1 MPMEPRDL
9 RESNEFLNILLENIP
24 SLVLLADS
32 EMRVRE
38 VNDASRV
45 LFGLSRED
53 LLGKR
58 CGNALH
64 CVFAESEDKLCGET
78 SNCSQCPLRQSAL
91 ATMLKKVPTDR
102 EKLIHTFFVQGRP
115 EERHFEFSTRYVRYQ
130 GQELVLLILYDVTTL
145 ERQKQELI
153 VQQNKINESLKA
165 AGCIQHAL
173 LPGRLPEFEK
183 VRFAWRF
190 KPCEAV
196 GGDIL
201 NIVPLDESHVGLY
214 LLDVAGHDFS
224 SSMISVL
231 AYQLMNPLTGVLL
244 DHGISPPRIREPEEV
259 LNILNR
265 EFPFIRFERH
275 FTMVYAVFNTISG
288 EMLYSNAAQ
297 CHPIIIPHIG
307 ELHPLT
313 KSGTIIGL
321 QGIPFGQ
328 ENVALSYG
336 DKLALISDGVVEA
349 LSPAHKM
356 FGEKRLNDTLRSL
369 RHMSPEELAQ
379 GILDAVMVFVGDQT
393 PPDDISILIL
403 EYGRNVPGSEGSY

>member
-1 MPMEPRDL
+1 MPLEPRDL
-9 RESNEFLNILLENIP
+9 KESNEFLNILLENIP
-24 SLVLLADS
+24 SLVLLADD
-32 EMRVRE
+32 EMRVQE

-53 LLGKR
+53 MLGKR

-64 CVFAESEDKLCGET
+64 CVFAETEGKLCGEAG
-78 SNCSQCPLRQSAL
+78 NCPQCSLRQSAL

-102 EKLIHTFFVQGRP
+102 EKLIHTFFIQGRP

-153 VQQNKINESLKA
+153 LQREKIDESLRA

-173 LPGRLPEFEK
+173 LPGRLPQFEK

-190 KPCEAV
+190 RPCDAV

-201 NIVPLDESHVGLY
+201 NILPLDASHVGLY
-214 LLDVAGHDFS
+214 MLDVAGHDFS
-224 SSMISVL
+224 SAMISVL
-231 AYQLMNPLTGVLL
+231 VYQMMNPQTGILL
-244 DHGISPPRIREPEEV
+244 DRGISPPRIREPEEV

-265 EFPFIRFERH
+265 EFPFTRFERH
-275 FTMVYAVFNTISG
+275 FTMVYAVLNTVSG
-288 EMLYSNAAQ
+288 ELRYSNAAQ

-307 ELHPLT
+307 KLHPLT

-328 ENVALSYG
+328 ENAALFSG
-336 DKLALISDGVVEA
+336 DKLVLFSDGVVEA
-349 LSPAHKM
+349 PSPTHEM
-356 FGEKRLNDTLRSL
+356 FGEKRLYDTLRSL

-379 GILDAVMVFVGDQT
+379 GVLDAVMLFVGHRT
-393 PPDDISILIL
+393 PPDDVSVLIL
-403 EYGRNVPGSEGSY
+403 EYGHHVSKSERSY